1 VPEEVGAELDLV
13 AIFCE
18 AWGYGHDSSVAYED
32 VELRQEGEDLP
43 GAGLD
48 GG

>member
-18 AWGYGHDSSVAYED
+18 AWGYGHDPGVADED
-32 VELRQEGEDLP
+32 VELGEQSEDLL